1 MPSFKRGTGW
11 LAAGI
16 VLSAASCAR
25 DAVSPRLDRRGAV
38 ARQDVAA
45 TTDNVAIQWDNA
57 LLQAIRVTKPGPPIV
72 ARALAIVHT
81 TMYDAWAAYDDQA
94 VGTRLGGSLRRPPVE
109 RTLANKD
116 EAVSF
121 AAYRSLVDLFPTQTP
136 AFNDVMTSLGY
147 DPANGSTDV
156 TTPAGVGNVA
166 AAAVIAFRHHDGANQ
181 LGDLHPGAYSDY
193 TGYVPVNDPD
203 HINDPNRWQPLR
215 FSDGHG
221 GSVTP
226 GFIAPHWGRVV
237 PFALTSGSQFRP
249 PDVPNLYPFGGYRV
263 QAEQILHYSAGLTD
277 TQKVIAEYW
286 ADGPNSELPP
296 GHWMLFGQFVSRR
309 DRHTLDQDVK
319 LFFALGNAVFDAGI
333 VAWDCKRAYD
343 YVRPVTAVHFLF
355 AGKKVRAWAGPYRGT
370 RVIDGAAWEPYQP
383 VTFVTPPFPEFI
395 SGHSTFSAAGAEILK
410 SFTGSDAFG
419 ASATVQAGSSKVE
432 PGAVP
437 AADVTLSWATFSDAA
452 DQAGISRRYG
462 GIHFVQGDLQGRNGG
477 RLVGARVWAKALTYF
492 NGTTTP

>member
-11 LAAGI
+11 LAAGLG
-16 VLSAASCAR
+16 LSDASCGR
-25 DAVSPRLDRRGAV
+25 GAVSPRPDRGSAV
-38 ARQDVAA
+38 APQDVAA
-45 TTDNVAIQWDNA
+45 TTDNVTIQWDNA
-57 LLQAIRVTKPGPPIV
+57 AVQAIRVTKPGPPIV

-81 TMYDAWAAYDDQA
+81 TMYDAWEAYDDQA
-94 VGTRLGGSLRRPPVE
+94 VGTRLGGSLRRPPVAT
-109 RTLANKD
+109 RVANTD

-121 AAYRSLVDLFPTQTP
+121 AAYRALVDLFPTQTP
-136 AFNDVMTSLGY
+136 AFNEVMASLGY
-147 DPANGSTDV
+147 NPANSSTDIA
-156 TTPAGVGNVA
+156 TPAGVGNVA
-166 AAAVIAFRHHDGANQ
+166 GAAVIAFRHHDGANQ

-221 GSVTP
+221 ATVTP

-263 QAEQILHYSAGLTD
+263 EAEQILHYSARLTD

-309 DRHTLDQDVK
+309 DSHTLDQDVK
-319 LFFALGNAVFDAGI
+319 LFFALANAVFDAGI

-355 AGKKVRAWAGPYRGT
+355 AGKTVRAWAGPYRGT
-370 RVIDGAAWEPYQP
+370 RVIDGADWEPYQP

-395 SGHSTFSAAGAEILK
+395 SGHSAFSAAGAEILK

-437 AADVTLSWATFSDAA
+437 AADVTLSWATFSDAG
-452 DQAGISRRYG
+452 DQAGVSRRYG
-462 GIHFVQGDLQGRNGG
+462 GGPLRRGGLRGRRGG
-477 RLVGARVWAKALTYF
+477 PPAAGRGGAKAVTYF
-492 NGTTTP
+492 NRTTAP

>member
-1 MPSFKRGTGW
+1 MPSIKRGTGW
-11 LAAGI
+11 LAAGV
-16 VLSAASCAR
+16 VLSAASCAP
-25 DAVSPRLDRRGAV
+25 DVVSPRADRGSV
-38 ARQDVAA
+38 AAPQDVAA

-81 TMYDAWAAYDDQA
+81 AIYDAWAAYDDRA
-94 VGTRLGGSLRRPPVE
+94 VGTRLGASLRRPSSE
-109 RTLANKD
+109 RTLASKN

-121 AAYRSLVDLFPTQTP
+121 AAYGALVDLFPTQTL

-147 DPANGSTDV
+147 DPANGSSDV
-156 TTPAGVGNVA
+156 ATPAGVGNVA

-221 GSVTP
+221 GFVTP
-226 GFIAPHWGRVV
+226 GFIAPHWGQVV
-237 PFALTSGSQFRP
+237 PFALASGSQFRP
-249 PDVPNLYPFGGYRV
+249 PQVPNLYPFGGYRV
-263 QAEQILHYSAGLTD
+263 QAEQILHYSARLTD
-277 TQKVIAEYW
+277 REKAIAEYW

-309 DRHTLDQDVK
+309 DGHTLDQDVK
-319 LFFALGNAVFDAGI
+319 MFFALANAVFDAGI

-355 AGKKVRAWAGPYRGT
+355 AGKRIRAWAGPNRGT
-370 RVIDGAAWEPYQP
+370 RVIDGADWEPYQP
-383 VTFVTPPFPEFI
+383 RTFVTPPFPEFI
-395 SGHSTFSAAGAEILK
+395 SGHSTFSAAAAEILK
-410 SFTGSDAFG
+410 SFTGSDVFG
-419 ASATVQAGSSKVE
+419 ASTTVHAGSSKVE

-437 AADVTLSWATFSDAA
+437 AADVMLSWATFSDAA
-452 DQAGISRRYG
+452 AQAGISRRYG
-462 GIHFVQGDLQGRNGG
+462 GIHFVPGDLQGRRSG
-477 RLVGARVWAKALTYF
+477 RLVGAQVWAKALTYF
-492 NGTTTP
+492 NGTATP